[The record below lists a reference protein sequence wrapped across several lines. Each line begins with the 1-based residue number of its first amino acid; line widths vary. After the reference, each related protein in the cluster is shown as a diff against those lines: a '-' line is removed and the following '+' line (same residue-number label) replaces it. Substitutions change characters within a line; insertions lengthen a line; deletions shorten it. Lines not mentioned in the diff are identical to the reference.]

1 MSIFIDMGC
10 LILIDY
16 SPQKSPLISGSFAE
30 RDVQRDSRCHTLEHA
45 RTVYHSARVYVNDYI
60 HIHTHTHAHT
70 HTYIGADAV
79 FIGCDDVVQART
91 VRKLVE
97 LGADLNASTSLG
109 WCV

>member
-1 MSIFIDMGC
+1 MYD
-10 LILIDY
+10 
-16 SPQKSPLISGSFAE
+16 
-30 RDVQRDSRCHTLEHA
+30 H
-45 RTVYHSARVYVNDYI
+45 I
-60 HIHTHTHAHT
+60 HKHTHTHAHT

-97 LGADLNASTSLG
+97 LGADLNASTSRGWCVCEKDCVREGERERESICVCVCVGADCNASTFLG